1 MEDGERHTKVV
12 LPGTFTDAVKGL
24 RELVGLLRDLGALVN
39 DGASFVAG
47 AHAQR
52 QVHVA
57 ARNLD
62 ALSFSPDGTRR
73 FLERLVAGEGCP
85 EDIAGIEAKL
95 EATAAAVV
103 ESAQELRRYRELVRT
118 RCGGYAAL
126 KLDEIVSGRAGKD
139 GLRQK
144 LRSLVEAGKGHTHI
158 PPEIHGIAREI
169 LREILILN
177 QKIAELHDVVLATM
191 KR

>member
-1 MEDGERHTKVV
+1 MEDGERHTRVV

-52 QVHVA
+52 QAHGA

-62 ALSFSPDGTRR
+62 ALIFPPDGTRR
-73 FLERLVAGEGCP
+73 FLERIVAGDGCP

-103 ESAQELRRYRELVRT
+103 ESAQELRQYRELVRT

-144 LRSLVEAGKGHTHI
+144 LRSLVKAGKGHTRL
-158 PPEIHGIAREI
+158 PSELDGMSRDI
-169 LREILILN
+169 LREILVLN
-177 QKIAELHDVVLATM
+177 QNIVELHDFVLAAA
-191 KR
+191 KK